1 MMLLQIPPA
10 PAVTTENSLWI
21 YGPMGIFIV
30 ALVATIG
37 ILWRALQRATD
48 RLEVERVEQR
58 KQAEDQRREFLNQL
72 DAARKEFLS
81 QMEVLLE
88 REREGSVTMS
98 TKYHVLAENLHL
110 VLEKL
115 ENRLRGR
122 VEAHGA

>member
-1 MMLLQIPPA
+1 MFLAI
-10 PAVTTENSLWI
+10 AV
-21 YGPMGIFIV
+21 GF
-30 ALVATIG
+30 
-37 ILWRALQRATD
+37 LWRALQRAND
-48 RLEVERVEQR
+48 RLEAERAEQR
-58 KQAEDQRREFLNQL
+58 KQADDQRREFLNQL
-72 DAARKEFLS
+72 DAARKEFLA

-122 VEAHGA
+122 VEASGA